1 MVFLLKGD
9 AQYQRT
15 MKTVFKSIKATFA
28 GFIGTCFTKPIDV
41 YDTESEQTN
50 EFVEISSYTWV
61 TLTGEQIQ
69 WDVSKCDTM
78 FDDSI
83 EDEPPAHIDLSMVCY
98 VPPGDSD
105 SVTDVY
111 SSTSES
117 EIISISESGDSF
129 EVHHD
134 LMSSCASSEAD
145 SSEYHSASDD
155 ENGVRDDDEN
165 SVPFAL
171 KFKVGPQI
179 YQVWGKMASMYITVV
194 E

>member
-1 MVFLLKGD
+1 MGFLLKGD

-69 WDVSKCDTM
+69 WDVSKYDTM
-78 FDDSI
+78 FDDST

-105 SVTDVY
+105 SVT
-111 SSTSES
+111 
-117 EIISISESGDSF
+117 
-129 EVHHD
+129 HD

-155 ENGVRDDDEN
+155 ENGVRYDDEN

-171 KFKVGPQI
+171 KFKVGPKI

>member
-1 MVFLLKGD
+1 M
-9 AQYQRT
+9 RN
-15 MKTVFKSIKATFA
+15 VFKSIKATLT

-50 EFVEISSYTWV
+50 ESVDIRSYTWV

-78 FDDSI
+78 FDDST

-117 EIISISESGDSF
+117 EISINDSGDSF

-155 ENGVRDDDEN
+155 ENGLPDDD
-165 SVPFAL
+165 VPFAL
-171 KFKVGPQI
+171 KFKVGRKTYEI
-179 YQVWGKMASMYITVV
+179 WGEIASLCINVV